1 MTMMSAILVP
11 MMKWKMM
18 MSNDVGLYMMMR
30 MRMIN

>member
-18 MSNDVGLYMMMR
+18 KNNDVGLYMRMM